1 MRLRPLPAT
10 ALVAALVV
18 PVTLALP
25 VVSAPAAQPHP
36 VRPHVQQWHLNGVDR
51 ASLYTA
57 STTSTAAASTAGE
70 VAVLTPEL
78 TASDQV
84 QPFRLAGLS
93 WTGEAAPGSTVQV
106 RLHNSSGWGS
116 WEELAISDDTPDPN
130 SVEGRRGRQGT
141 EPILAPGSDGVQVR
155 MDAPGG
161 KAPADVRLQLVD
173 PGSSSADNAPQATQ
187 VGSSAQAA
195 SSIPPIIS
203 RAAWGADES
212 LRNGPPT
219 YMSTVKVGFVHH
231 TASANSY
238 WQKSGWTQADAA
250 KDIRAIYAYDTVGLG
265 WNDIAY
271 NFLVDMAG
279 RIYEGRAGGVDK
291 AVMGAH
297 TGGFNTNSF
306 GVAALGN
313 LDAAAPSAAMVTG
326 IARIMAWKLDLFH
339 RNPNG
344 YESLVS
350 GGYTGTKYPAGTV
363 ATIKAISAHRDV
375 VSTACPGRYLYPY
388 MDSIRAQAVAFVGA
402 AVFDPVVSPA
412 SGLPGAPTS
421 VTATVPK
428 AQTWTLTVTSL
439 CTQGQARVLT
449 GSVAAGAKLTATWDG
464 RLQDGTAAPPGVYQL
479 LLESAAGTDV
489 ARSAVLT
496 YGVTATAGVPATCLP
511 ISRLAGP
518 DRYGT
523 SVAIGKVAAPTGT
536 TAVLASGET
545 SHLVDGLVAAPL
557 AKSLGAP
564 LLLSGVDA
572 LPAGVSADLA
582 ARKVTTVYLV
592 GGLGALG
599 QGVVDGLRALGV
611 PAAGIIRLD
620 GANRYAT
627 AARVAAQIG
636 KATDVLLASG
646 DDAHLVDALAAGGP
660 AAATG
665 RPILLT
671 QVGSVPPE
679 TAAAISNLGAT
690 SVLVVGGEGAVSSA
704 SVAGL
709 PGVTRAAGANRYAT
723 AAAVATLFAAAVPP
737 TSIVLGS
744 GDPANLVDA
753 LAGGSL
759 AQLMLLTQRS
769 QLPTETAAFVK
780 GSAVQNAV
788 ILGGVG
794 AVSDA
799 IRTQLDQAAR

>member
-1 MRLRPLPAT
+1 MRLRLLPAAT
-10 ALVAALVV
+10 LVAALVV

-36 VRPHVQQWHLNGVDR
+36 VAPRVQQWHLSGVDR
-51 ASLYTA
+51 SSLHV
-57 STTSTAAASTAGE
+57 AAAPAPARSDD
-70 VAVLTPEL
+70 VAVLTPAL
-78 TASDQV
+78 TPADQV

-93 WTGEAAPGSTVQV
+93 WSGPAAPGSHVYV
-106 RLHNSSGWGS
+106 RLHGSGGWGP
-116 WEELAISDDTPDPN
+116 WEELAVSDDTPDPG
-130 SVEGRRGRQGT
+130 SAEGRHGRYGT

-155 MDAPGG
+155 MDTPGG
-161 KAPADVRLQLVD
+161 TAPADVRLQLVD
-173 PGSSSADNAPQATQ
+173 PGSSPADSAPQATR

-195 SSIPPIIS
+195 SSTPPIIT

-231 TASANSY
+231 TASSNSY
-238 WQKSGWTQADAA
+238 WQTSGWTQADAA

-313 LDAAAPSAAMVTG
+313 LDSASPSAAMVTG

-350 GGYTGTKYPAGTV
+350 GGYTGSRYPAGTV

-375 VSTACPGRYLYPY
+375 ISTACPGRYLYPY
-388 MDSIRAQAVAFVGA
+388 MDSIRAQAVAFIGA
-402 AVFDPVVSPA
+402 AVFDPAVSSA
-412 SGLPGAPTS
+412 AGLPGAATT
-421 VTATVPK
+421 VTATVPE

-439 CTQGQARVLT
+439 CTQQPVRTLS
-449 GSVAAGAKLTATWDG
+449 GSVAAGATLSAAWDG
-464 RLQDGTAAPPGVYQL
+464 RQTDGTAAPPGRYQL
-479 LLESAAGTDV
+479 LLQSAAGADV
-489 ARSAVLT
+489 ARSAALG
-496 YGVTATAGVPATCLP
+496 YGVTTTVGVPATCLP
-511 ISRLAGP
+511 ISRLAGT

-523 SVAIGKVAAPTGT
+523 SVAIGKAAAPSGT
-536 TAVLASGET
+536 TAVLASGDPA
-545 SHLVDGLVAAPL
+545 HLVDGLVAAPL

-564 LLLSGVDA
+564 LLLSAVDG
-572 LPAGVSADLA
+572 LPAAVKADLA
-582 ARKVTTVYLV
+582 ARKVTTVLLV
-592 GGLGALG
+592 GGVGALG
-599 QGVVDGLRALGV
+599 PGVVSDLQALGV
-611 PAAGIIRLD
+611 PASGITRLD

-636 KATDVLLASG
+636 KATAVLLASG

-671 QVGSVPPE
+671 QAAAVPPE
-679 TAAAISNLGAT
+679 TTAALSTLGAT
-690 SVLVVGGEGAVSSA
+690 SVLVVGGEGAISSA

-723 AAAVATLFAAAVPP
+723 AAAVATAFAGQVPP
-737 TSIVLGS
+737 ASIVLGS
-744 GDPANLVDA
+744 GDQANLVDA

-759 AQLMLLTQRS
+759 GQLMLLTQRS
-769 QLPTETAAFVK
+769 QLPAETAAFVK
-780 GSAVQNAV
+780 ANPVQQAVL
-788 ILGGVG
+788 LGGTG
-794 AVSDA
+794 AVSES
-799 IRTQLDQAAR
+799 IRLQLDLAAA